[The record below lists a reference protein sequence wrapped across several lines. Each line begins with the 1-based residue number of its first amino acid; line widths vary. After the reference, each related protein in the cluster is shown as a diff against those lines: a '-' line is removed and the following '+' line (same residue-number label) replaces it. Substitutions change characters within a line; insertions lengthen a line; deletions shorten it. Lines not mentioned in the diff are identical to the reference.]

1 MLKDRILKFYNTKLL
16 EKAIAFSIIFLLFK
30 YFFPIPEKFT
40 TEFFNELLA
49 VHLIY
54 FWMKY
59 VPGKL
64 NVTVSSIMRL
74 YGNVFILASLLL
86 LLSFSFSQILPSKQY
101 IEIGF
106 WEETVVL
113 TISGLVIVL
122 IILIYS
128 SLSKLFFYKQKS
140 NAQSYLRVM
149 AIFTIIVGL
158 TNAFDPFFSSFV
170 SSSETAIPDSF
181 TFVSLLGWLSDFE
194 NVFQI
199 ALIIIVVINAFRVAW
214 IASLNKTQKKKL
226 VVLSLFLVIIF
237 SALVTM
243 FFENNLLIKTAYL
256 FSPTLFIVSST
267 VSLYGAVYSLVIF
280 FTALFHIPTA
290 EEADRKSEEYSTFL
304 EFGNM
309 MTQILDFNELSES
322 ILNLTKKIVSA
333 DSTWMII
340 DKDETMFYTL
350 GEKSKSLES
359 YSENYFK
366 TKKLTKPEK
375 VVQIKP
381 IESGKG
387 KRYTEILVSPIK
399 LRNGNSGL
407 LFAGFYDEDKIDD
420 DLVNTFAY
428 LTDYAA
434 LAIENSEFVNASIEN
449 ERMEKELEIAREIQ
463 MRIVPQSLP
472 EFNNLNACAK
482 FIPAF
487 EVGGD
492 YYDFLN
498 FGDKTFFVIA
508 DVSGKGME
516 ASYVMAEMKG
526 VLESLTVVY
535 KDLRTLVVK
544 ANEIFIKRLDSKNFI
559 TAIFGSIDD
568 TAGMLTYFR
577 LGHNYPI
584 IIEDG
589 NTRLNKSKGLALG
602 ITAGKIFE
610 ENLEEV
616 NIKMKSG
623 IRILFYTDGLPESKN
638 GQDEEFGYEKL
649 EDLMTNSK
657 DANTLME
664 QIITDVSLYSKN
676 NIQADDLTILI
687 FENSEKGD
695 RDGSIHN

>member
-1 MLKDRILKFYNTKLL
+1 MLKDRILKFYNTQLL
-16 EKAIAFSIIFLLFK
+16 GKAIAFSIIFLLYK
-30 YFFPIPEKFT
+30 YFFPIPEKFVA
-40 TEFFNELLA
+40 EFFNELFA
-49 VHLIY
+49 VHLIF

-64 NVTVSSIMRL
+64 KVTVGSLMRL
-74 YGNVFILASLLL
+74 YGNVFILAFLLL
-86 LLSFSFSQILPSKQY
+86 LLSLLFSQILPDKRY
-101 IEIGF
+101 VEIGF
-106 WEETVVL
+106 LQETVVL
-113 TISGLVIVL
+113 IISGLVIVL

-128 SLSKLFFYKQKS
+128 TLSKLFFYKQKG
-140 NAQSYLRVM
+140 NVQSYFRVM

-158 TNAFDPFFSSFV
+158 TNAFDPFFSNIV
-170 SSSETAIPDSF
+170 STSQTAINDSI
-181 TFVSLLGWLSDFE
+181 TFVSLLGWMSDFE

-226 VVLSLFLVIIF
+226 VFLAF
-237 SALVTM
+237 SSALIFAVLVTL

-267 VSLYGAVYSLVIF
+267 VALYGAIYSLVIF

-309 MTQILDFNELSES
+309 MTQILDFDELSES
-322 ILNLTKKIVSA
+322 ILKLTKNISSA
-333 DSTWMII
+333 DLTWMVI
-340 DKDETMFYTL
+340 DNDKTKIYTL
-350 GEKSKSLES
+350 GNYSESLES
-359 YSENYFK
+359 FSKSYYK
-366 TKKLTKPEK
+366 TNKLTKPQK
-375 VVQIKP
+375 VLLKNYLEP
-381 IESGKG
+381 EEGKMLS
-387 KRYTEILVSPIK
+387 ELLVAPIK
-399 LRNGNSGL
+399 GRNGKSGL
-407 LFAGFYDEDKIDD
+407 VFAGFYDEDKIDD
-420 DLVNTFAY
+420 DLLSTFSG

-434 LAIENSEFVNASIEN
+434 LAIENSDLVSASIEN

-463 MRIVPQSLP
+463 MRIVPQGVP
-472 EFNNLNACAK
+472 DFENIKACAK

-492 YYDFLN
+492 YYDFFN

-535 KDLRTLVVK
+535 SDLRTLVIK
-544 ANEIFIKRLDSKNFI
+544 ANEIFNKRLNRKNFI

-568 TAGMLTYFR
+568 SEGILTYYR
-577 LGHNYPI
+577 LGHNLPI

-589 NTRLNKSKGLALG
+589 NTRLIKSKGLALG
-602 ITAGKIFE
+602 IATGEIFE
-610 ENLEEV
+610 ENLEKVILKIEPE
-616 NIKMKSG
+616 

-638 GQDEEFGYEKL
+638 EAGEEFGYKNL
-649 EDLMTNSK
+649 EDLMMRNK
-657 DANTLME
+657 NAGILME
-664 QIITDVSLYSKN
+664 QIITEISLYSKN
-676 NIQADDLTILI
+676 NIQADDITILI
-687 FENSEKGD
+687 FENREKG
-695 RDGSIHN
+695 R